1 MDVFTGY
8 ENIMSALGLGTQKK
22 FECWYDRY
30 LKGRETMNLNMD
42 GFSWDNA
49 QIDFNY
55 EFAEVT
61 DNVTAMATY
70 LDIYS
75 QAVARGREIP
85 MRKLGGY
92 IPRQKRYE
100 TRDENDYRANM
111 VEIQRIS
118 GAAQLM
124 GESPYASI
132 GDYLSK
138 NLMEFAEDF
147 PASHAQS
154 ITYQRGQFLSEFG
167 LTLTDANNPNGIV
180 GITFRANVPE
190 ENTHMGNYYT
200 VDSETMAVTYD
211 ETKNPIEDYNK
222 FLTALLFDGRYG
234 AVEVE
239 ADEWS
244 FLTFMGHPVI
254 KKAIGYL
261 AVQGLYTATTSKA
274 DADARALEA
283 GANVYLVDGTNT
295 KVMVD
300 FFKRIFP
307 KISNVKLHNNVVA
320 VAKFNDST
328 KKFEYPLLKAF
339 SEHIML
345 FRPSGNIGTIKNV
358 APIRPDASH
367 VYARMF
373 DGRGIMDYWYDPKT
387 KTQHWESELTCLTV
401 PNRPKKLHR
410 FIMGKTVT
418 ATYTAVTNP
427 TGSPKSKGYYEKT
440 ADGKYVLTTDTTVQ
454 ESKTYYTKSYV

>member
-1 MDVFTGY
+1 MDAFTGY
-8 ENIMSALGLGTQKK
+8 ENIMSALGIGTQKK
-22 FECWYDRY
+22 FECWYDRF
-30 LKGRETMNLNMD
+30 LKGRENMNMNMD

-100 TRDENDYRANM
+100 TRDENDYRADM

-138 NLMEFAEDF
+138 NLLDFAGDF
-147 PASHAQS
+147 PGSHAQS
-154 ITYQRGQFLSEFG
+154 ITYQVGQMKSEFK
-167 LTLTDANNPNGIV
+167 LSLTDANNPNGIV
-180 GITFRANVPE
+180 GVEFRANTPA

-200 VDSETMAVTYD
+200 VDSETVAVTYD

-222 FLTALLFDGRYG
+222 FLTALLFDGHYG

-261 AVQGLYTATTSKA
+261 AVQGLFTATTSKA
-274 DADARALEA
+274 DADTRALEA
-283 GANVYLVDGTNT
+283 GANVYLVEGTNT
-295 KVMVD
+295 TVMVD
-300 FFKRIFP
+300 YFKRLFP
-307 KISNVKLHNNVVA
+307 KISGVKLHNEVVA
-320 VAKFNDST
+320 VAKLNETT
-328 KKFEYPLLKAF
+328 KKFEYPILKAF
-339 SEHIML
+339 NEHVML
-345 FRPSGNIGTIKNV
+345 FRPVGNIGTIKNV
-358 APIRPDASH
+358 APIRPDASYI
-367 VYARMF
+367 YAKMF
-373 DGRGIMDYWYDPKT
+373 DGRGIMDYYYDPRT
-387 KTQHWESELTCLTV
+387 KTQHWESELTVLAV

-410 FIMGKTVT
+410 FVMGKSVT
-418 ATYTAVTNP
+418 AKYTAETSP
-427 TGSPKSKGYYEKT
+427 TGNPQTKGYYEKVG
-440 ADGKYVLTTDTTVQ
+440 DSYVLTTDTTVQ
-454 ESKTYYTKSYV
+454 EGKTYYTKSYE

>member
-1 MDVFTGY
+1 MEGFTGY
-8 ENIMSALGLGTQKK
+8 ENIMSALGIGTQKK

-30 LKGRETMNLNMD
+30 LKGRENMNMNMD

-70 LDIYS
+70 VDLYS

-85 MRKLGGY
+85 MRKIAGY

-100 TRDENDYRANM
+100 TRDENDYRADM
-111 VEIQRIS
+111 VEIQKIS

-124 GESPYASI
+124 GESPYANI
-132 GDYLSK
+132 ADYLSK
-138 NLMEFAEDF
+138 NLLDFAGDF
-147 PASHAQS
+147 PGSHAQS
-154 ITYQRGQFLSEFG
+154 VTYQVGQMKSGFG
-167 LTLTDANNPNGIV
+167 LSLTDANNPNGIV
-180 GITFRANVPE
+180 GVTFRANVPE
-190 ENTHMGNYYT
+190 ANTHEGGYYS
-200 VDSETMAVTYD
+200 VNSDTMAVTYD
-211 ETKNPIEDYNK
+211 ETKSPIEDYNK
-222 FLTALLFDGRYG
+222 FLTSLLFDGRYG

-261 AVQGLYTATTSKA
+261 AVQGLFTATTSKA

-283 GANVYLVDGTNT
+283 GANVYLVEGTNT
-295 KVMVD
+295 EVMIGY
-300 FFKRIFP
+300 FKRLFP
-307 KISNVKLHNNVVA
+307 KISNVKLHNEVVA
-320 VAKFNDST
+320 VAKLNETT

-339 SEHIML
+339 NEHVML
-345 FRPSGNIGTIKNV
+345 FRPVGEIGTIKNV
-358 APIRPDASH
+358 TPIRPDSSYI
-367 VYARMF
+367 YARMF
-373 DGRGIMDYWYDPKT
+373 DGRGIMDYYYDPKT
-387 KTQHWESELTCLTV
+387 KTQHWESELTVLAV

-410 FIMGKTVT
+410 FIMGKTAT
-418 ATYTAVTNP
+418 ATYTAVTSPSGNP
-427 TGSPKSKGYYEKT
+427 KTKGYYEKNSN
-440 ADGKYVLTTDTTVQ
+440 GEYVLTTDTTVQ

>member
-1 MDVFTGY
+1 MDSFTGY
-8 ENIMSALGLGTQKK
+8 ENIMSALGIGTQKK

-30 LKGRETMNLNMD
+30 LKGRENMNMNMD
-42 GFSWDNA
+42 GFSWDSA

-85 MRKLGGY
+85 MRKLAGY

-100 TRDENDYRANM
+100 TRDENDYRADM

-118 GAAQLM
+118 GAARLM
-124 GESPYASI
+124 GESPYANI

-138 NLMEFAEDF
+138 NLLDFAGDF
-147 PASHAQS
+147 PGSHAQS
-154 ITYQRGQFLSEFG
+154 ITYQVGQMKSGFG
-167 LTLTDANNPNGIV
+167 LSLTDANNPNGIV
-180 GITFRANVPE
+180 GVTFRANVPDV
-190 ENTHMGNYYT
+190 NTHQGDYYS

-222 FLTALLFDGRYG
+222 FLTSLLFDGRYG
-234 AVEVE
+234 SVEVE

-261 AVQGLYTATTSKA
+261 AVQGLFTATTSKA

-283 GANVYLVDGTNT
+283 GANVCLVEGTNT
-295 KVMVD
+295 SVMVNY
-300 FFKRIFP
+300 FKRLFP
-307 KISNVKLHNNVVA
+307 KISNVKLHNEVVA
-320 VAKFNDST
+320 VAKLNETT

-339 SEHIML
+339 NEHVML
-345 FRPSGNIGTIKNV
+345 FRPVGEIGTIKNV
-358 APIRPDASH
+358 APIRPDASYI
-367 VYARMF
+367 YAKMF
-373 DGRGIMDYWYDPKT
+373 GGRGIMDYYYDPRT
-387 KTQHWESELTCLTV
+387 KTQHWESELTVLAV

-410 FIMGKTVT
+410 FVMGKTVT
-418 ATYTAVTNP
+418 PTYTAVTNP
-427 TGSPKSKGYYEKT
+427 SGNPKTKGYYEKT
-440 ADGKYVLTTDTTVQ
+440 ADGKYVLTTDTTAT
-454 ESKTYYTKSYV
+454 EGKTYYTKS

>member
-1 MDVFTGY
+1 MEGFTGY
-8 ENIMSALGLGTQKK
+8 ENIMSALGIGTQKK

-30 LKGRETMNLNMD
+30 LKGRENINMNMD

-70 LDIYS
+70 VDLYS

-85 MRKLGGY
+85 MRKIAGY

-100 TRDENDYRANM
+100 TRDENDYRADM
-111 VEIQRIS
+111 VEIQKIS

-124 GESPYASI
+124 GESPYANI
-132 GDYLSK
+132 ADYLSK
-138 NLMEFAEDF
+138 NLLDFAGDF
-147 PASHAQS
+147 PGSHAQS
-154 ITYQRGQFLSEFG
+154 VTYQVGQMKSGFG
-167 LTLTDANNPNGIV
+167 LSLTDTNNPNGIV
-180 GITFRANVPE
+180 GVTFRANVPE
-190 ENTHMGNYYT
+190 ANTHEGGYYS
-200 VDSETMAVTYD
+200 VNSDTMAVTYD

-222 FLTALLFDGRYG
+222 FLTSLLFDGRYG

-261 AVQGLYTATTSKA
+261 AVQGLFTATTSKA

-283 GANVYLVDGTNT
+283 GANVYLVEGTNT
-295 KVMVD
+295 EVMIGY
-300 FFKRIFP
+300 FKRLFP
-307 KISNVKLHNNVVA
+307 KISNVKLHNEVVA
-320 VAKFNDST
+320 VAKLNNTT

-339 SEHIML
+339 NEHVML
-345 FRPSGNIGTIKNV
+345 FRPVGEIGTIKNV
-358 APIRPDASH
+358 TPIRPDSSYI
-367 VYARMF
+367 YARMF
-373 DGRGIMDYWYDPKT
+373 DGRGIMDYYYDPKT
-387 KTQHWESELTCLTV
+387 KTQHWESELTVLAV

-410 FIMGKTVT
+410 FIMGKTAT
-418 ATYTAVTNP
+418 ATYTAVTSPSGNP
-427 TGSPKSKGYYEKT
+427 KTKGYYEKNSN
-440 ADGKYVLTTDTTVQ
+440 GEYVLTTDTTVQ